1 MASVKKIGMES
12 NLFDLQ
18 VNGDI
23 NLGTEKMNLKVDV
36 SPRSE
41 GILEAV
47 FNSVSIGGT
56 LALPSVRVNAEK
68 TFDRAL
74 SLGMAFFMGGKEAAK
89 ELVRQEAL
97 KNVCADALAAD
108 K

>member
-1 MASVKKIGMES
+1 MRCCQCAGEKRRFGVCQKIGMES

-68 TFDRAL
+68 RLTGLCLWEWRFLWAEKKPQKNW
-74 SLGMAFFMGGKEAAK
+74 F
-89 ELVRQEAL
+89 VR
-97 KNVCADALAAD
+97 KR
-108 K
+108 

>member
-1 MASVKKIGMES
+1 MRRCQRAGEKRRIDVCQKIGMES
-12 NLFDLQ
+12 SMLDLQ

-23 NLGTEKMNLKVDV
+23 NLGTEKVDLKVHV
-36 SPRSE
+36 SPRSD

-68 TFDRAL
+68 RLTGLCLWEWRFLWA
-74 SLGMAFFMGGKEAAK
+74 GKK
-89 ELVRQEAL
+89 PR
-97 KNVCADALAAD
+97 KNWSARKL
-108 K
+108 